1 MVDMAVE
8 PVHAQE
14 HALIFDHLLQVGAP
28 AHATYDRPP
37 YPDMLDFA
45 RTGAAV
51 GGTSATLEKTRVLA
65 AYFRSLDNDDDLR
78 RAAVFMAGRPFGQ
91 SKRRT
96 LGLGWAALSK
106 VVGAISGRDDGELQ
120 GLFRK
125 HSDLG
130 DWAGEALEGRTE
142 NGDVPLEEVEKT
154 LEGIRT
160 ARGAA
165 KAAPLEELLRRLHP
179 EAARF
184 VVKVVSGEMRIG
196 LSEGLV
202 EAAIAEAFGRPV
214 TQVKRVHLITG
225 DIGETAVKVKN
236 GQLQTSTVTLFQPIR
251 FMLASPVETAAE
263 AFGRMGAAKVWTEEK
278 YDGVRCQLH
287 HADGR
292 VELFSRD
299 LKETT
304 SAFPELTENAS
315 RLGHAVLFDGEVLAH
330 RDGKVLRFFELQHRL
345 GRKQVTT
352 ELRRDV
358 PVVLVIFDLLYL
370 DGRSLLDE
378 PLEERRRL
386 LEGLGVEHPFL
397 LARLEEATSPADLDR
412 IFADTRERGH
422 EGLMVKDPASP
433 YTPGRRGLAWLKL
446 KRPLATLDVVVTAV
460 EWGHGKRKGVLS
472 DYTFAVKDTAT
483 GRLVNVG
490 KAYTGLTDA
499 EIAEMTKLFLSLTV
513 DDRGWARMVKPEV
526 VLEVAFDSIQHS
538 NRHASGYALRFPR
551 IVRIRD
557 DKPVDEIDTLQR
569 VTELYERYF
578 GAQTEASLS
587 EVAEAIIPTR
597 PGPRRGPGRP
607 PHGVGR

>member
-1 MVDMAVE
+1 
-8 PVHAQE
+8 
-14 HALIFDHLLQVGAP
+14 
-28 AHATYDRPP
+28 
-37 YPDMLDFA
+37 MLDFA

-51 GGTSATLEKTRVLA
+51 SGTPATLEKTRLLA
-65 AYFRSLDNDDDLR
+65 AYFRSLDDEDLR
-78 RAAVFMAGRPFGQ
+78 RAAIFMTGRPFGP

-96 LGLGWAALSK
+96 LGLGWSVVSK
-106 VVGAISGRDDGELQ
+106 VVGSISGRDEADLQ
-120 GLFRK
+120 RLFRK

-130 DWAGEALEGRTE
+130 DWSGEALEGRTANE
-142 NGDVPLEEVEKT
+142 DVPLAEVERT
-154 LEGIRT
+154 LDAIRT

-165 KAAPLEELLRRLHP
+165 KAAPLEALLGRLHP

-184 VVKVVSGEMRIG
+184 VVKVISSEMRIG

-202 EAAIAEAFGRPV
+202 EAAIAEAFALPV
-214 TQVKRVHLITG
+214 TQVKRIHLITG
-225 DIGETAVKVKN
+225 DIGDAAVRVKR
-236 GQLQTSTVTLFQPIR
+236 GQLETSTVTLFQPIR
-251 FMLASPVETAAE
+251 FMLASPVETATE
-263 AFGRMGAAKVWTEEK
+263 GFERMGAEKVWTEEK

-287 HADGR
+287 FADGR

-304 SAFPELTENAS
+304 SAFPELAESAQ
-315 RLGHAVLFDGEVLAH
+315 RIGHSVLFDGEVLAH
-330 RDGKVLRFFELQHRL
+330 RDGRVLRFFELQHRL
-345 GRKQVTT
+345 GRKQVTA
-352 ELRRDV
+352 ELRREV
-358 PVVLVIFDLLYL
+358 PVVLVIFDLLFL

-386 LEGLGVEHPFL
+386 LESLGLEHPFL
-397 LARLEEATSPADLDR
+397 LARLEEATGPDDLDR

-422 EGLMVKDPASP
+422 EGLMVKDPASA

-483 GRLVNVG
+483 GKLVNVG

-499 EIAEMTKLFLSLTV
+499 EIAEMTQHFLSITL
-513 DDRGWARMVKPEV
+513 DDRGWGRMVKPEV

-551 IVRIRD
+551 IVRVRD
-557 DKPVDEIDTLQR
+557 DKPVDEIDTVER
-569 VTELYERYF
+569 VAELYERYF
-578 GAQTEASLS
+578 GVRSEAALS
-587 EVAEAIIPTR
+587 QVAEVDVPSPASRDR
-597 PGPRRGPGRP
+597 PSRRGGQAEI
-607 PHGVGR
+607 

>member
-1 MVDMAVE
+1 MPKSDGGAVLE
-8 PVHAQE
+8 
-14 HALIFDHLLQVGAP
+14 
-28 AHATYDRPP
+28 
-37 YPDMLDFA
+37 FA
-45 RTGAAV
+45 RAGAAV
-51 GGTSATLEKTRVLA
+51 GSTSATSQKARILG
-65 AYFRSLDNDDDLR
+65 AYFRTLDDDDLR
-78 RAAVFMAGRPFGQ
+78 RAAVFMSGRALGQ
-91 SKRRT
+91 GKRGT
-96 LGLGWAALSK
+96 LGLGWAVLSK
-106 VVGAISGRDDGELQ
+106 VVESVSGRDPNELQ
-120 GLFRK
+120 AIFRK

-142 NGDVPLEEVEKT
+142 PETVTLAQVEET
-154 LEGIRT
+154 LEAIRT

-165 KAAPLEELLRRLHP
+165 KAAPLEQLLRRLHP

-184 VVKVVSGEMRIG
+184 VVKVISGEMRIG

-202 EAAIAEAFGRPV
+202 EAAIAEAFELPV
-214 TQVKRVHLITG
+214 TTVKRVHLITG
-225 DIGETAVKVKN
+225 DLGETAVRCKR
-236 GQLQTSTVTLFQPIR
+236 GDIETSTVTLFQPVR

-263 AFGRMGAAKVWTEEK
+263 AFERMGADKVWSEEK

-287 HADGR
+287 HAGGR

-304 SAFPELTENAS
+304 GAFPELAENAPG
-315 RLGHAVLFDGEVLAH
+315 LGHDVLFDGEVLAH

-345 GRKQVTT
+345 GRKQVTA
-352 ELRRDV
+352 ELRREV
-358 PVVLVIFDLLYL
+358 PVVLVIFDLLHL

-386 LEGLGVEHPFL
+386 LEGLVVEPPFL

-422 EGLMVKDPASP
+422 EGLMVKDPMSP

-472 DYTFAVKDTAT
+472 DYTFAVKDEKTEK
-483 GRLVNVG
+483 LVNVG
-490 KAYTGLTDA
+490 KAYSGLTDA
-499 EIAEMTKLFLSLTV
+499 EIATMTRRFLAITL
-513 DDRGWARMVKPEV
+513 DDRGWARVVKPEV

-551 IVRIRD
+551 IVNIRD

-569 VTELYERYF
+569 VDELYERYF
-578 GAQTEASLS
+578 GGKSEADLS
-587 EVAEAIIPTR
+587 QVAET
-597 PGPRRGPGRP
+597 
-607 PHGVGR
+607 

>member
-1 MVDMAVE
+1 MAVE
-8 PVHAQE
+8 PVDAQE
-14 HALIFDHLLQVGAP
+14 HALIFDELLQIGTP

-45 RTGAAV
+45 RAGAAV
-51 GGTSATLEKTRVLA
+51 GGTSATLEKTRALA
-65 AYFRSLDNDDDLR
+65 DYFRSLDDDDLR
-78 RAAVFMAGRPFGQ
+78 RAAVFMSGRPFGP
-91 SKRRT
+91 SKRTT
-96 LGLGWAALSK
+96 LGLGWSALSK
-106 VVGAISGRDDGELQ
+106 VVGAISGGDDDELQ
-120 GLFRK
+120 QLFRK

-154 LEGIRT
+154 LEAIRT

-165 KAAPLEELLRRLHP
+165 KAAPLEKLLRRLHP
-179 EAARF
+179 DAARF
-184 VVKVVSGEMRIG
+184 VVKVISGEMRIG

-202 EAAIAEAFGRPV
+202 EAAIAKAFGQPV

-236 GQLQTSTVTLFQPIR
+236 GQLETSTVTLFQPIR

-263 AFGRMGAAKVWTEEK
+263 AFERMGAEKVWTEEK

-304 SAFPELTENAS
+304 SAFPELAENAS
-315 RLGHAVLFDGEVLAH
+315 KLGHAVLFDGEVLAH
-330 RDGKVLRFFELQHRL
+330 RDGRVLRFFELQHRL
-345 GRKQVTT
+345 GRKQVTA
-352 ELRRDV
+352 ELRREV

-370 DGRSLLDE
+370 DGHSLLDQ

-386 LEGLGVEHPFL
+386 LEGLGVELPFL

-422 EGLMVKDPASP
+422 EGLMAKDPASA

-446 KRPLATLDVVVTAV
+446 KRPLATLDVVVTSV

-472 DYTFAVKDTAT
+472 DYTFAVSDTAT

-499 EIAEMTKLFLSLTV
+499 EIAEMTKRFLSLTV
-513 DDRGWARMVKPEV
+513 DDRGWARVVKPEV

-557 DKPVDEIDTLQR
+557 DKPVDEIDTVQR
-569 VTELYERYF
+569 VAELYELYF
-578 GAQTEASLS
+578 GARVEEKLS
-587 EVAEAIIPTR
+587 EVAET
-597 PGPRRGPGRP
+597 
-607 PHGVGR
+607 

>member
-1 MVDMAVE
+1 
-8 PVHAQE
+8 
-14 HALIFDHLLQVGAP
+14 
-28 AHATYDRPP
+28 
-37 YPDMLDFA
+37 MLDFA
-45 RTGAAV
+45 RAGAAV
-51 GGTSATLEKTRVLA
+51 GGTPATLEKTRLLA
-65 AYFRSLDNDDDLR
+65 AYFRTLDEDDLR
-78 RAAVFMAGRPFGQ
+78 RAAVFMTGRPFGP

-96 LGLGWAALSK
+96 LGLGWATVSK
-106 VVGAISGRDDGELQ
+106 AIGEISGRDDEELQ
-120 GLFRK
+120 RLFRK

-130 DWAGEALEGRTE
+130 DWAGEALEGRTQNE
-142 NGDVPLEEVEKT
+142 DVPLEEVEQT
-154 LEGIRT
+154 LEAIRT
-160 ARGAA
+160 ARGAG
-165 KAAPLEELLRRLHP
+165 KAAPLEKLLRRLHP
-179 EAARF
+179 QAARF
-184 VVKVVSGEMRIG
+184 VVKVISSEMRIG

-202 EAAIAEAFGRPV
+202 EAAIAEAFGLKV
-214 TQVKRVHLITG
+214 TQVKRVHLVTG
-225 DIGETAVKVKN
+225 DIGEAAVRVKR
-236 GQLQTSTVTLFQPIR
+236 GDVETSAVTPFQPVR
-251 FMLASPVETAAE
+251 FMLASPVETATE
-263 AFGRMGAAKVWTEEK
+263 AFERMGADKVWTEEK

-304 SAFPELTENAS
+304 SAFPELAENAT

-330 RDGKVLRFFELQHRL
+330 RDGRVLRFFELQHRL
-345 GRKQVTT
+345 GRKKVTD
-352 ELRRDV
+352 ELRREV

-378 PLEERRRL
+378 PLDERRRL

-397 LARLEEATSPADLDR
+397 LARLEEATSPTDLDR

-422 EGLMVKDPASP
+422 EGLMAKDPASP

-472 DYTFAVKDTAT
+472 DYTFAVKDAAT

-499 EIAEMTKLFLSLTV
+499 EIAEMTKRFIAITLE
-513 DDRGWARMVKPEV
+513 DRGWARIVKPEV

-538 NRHASGYALRFPR
+538 GRHASGYALRFPR

-557 DKPVDEIDTLQR
+557 DKPVDEIDTLER
-569 VTELYERYF
+569 VAELYERYF
-578 GAQTEASLS
+578 GAKTEEKLS
-587 EVAEAIIPTR
+587 EVAETT
-597 PGPRRGPGRP
+597 
-607 PHGVGR
+607 